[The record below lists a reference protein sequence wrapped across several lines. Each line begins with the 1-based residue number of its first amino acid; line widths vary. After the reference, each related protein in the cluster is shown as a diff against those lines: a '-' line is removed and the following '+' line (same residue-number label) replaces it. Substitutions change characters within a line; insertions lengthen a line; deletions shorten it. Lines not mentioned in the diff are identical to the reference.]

1 MATGEAEDDPPDER
15 RWVLSFRV
23 HHPCADLAAVA
34 ERVGDAFGA
43 DRRVLWRE
51 GELDSRARPPRP
63 RSSSYCSVRW
73 PNRGGSFEQAL
84 EDALAALEP
93 LQAELA
99 ELRVTGGRFD
109 FFAGLFFLRS
119 MGVALPPAL
128 LARLGGAG
136 VELQLDLYGGGAGA

>member
-1 MATGEAEDDPPDER
+1 MATGDAVDDPSDGQ

-23 HHPCADLAAVA
+23 RHPSADLAALA
-34 ERVGDAFGA
+34 ERIGDAFGA

-51 GELDSRARPPRP
+51 GELDLRARPPRP

-73 PNRGGSFEQAL
+73 PNRGGSFEQAF
-84 EDALAALEP
+84 EDALAALAP

-99 ELRVTGGRFD
+99 DLCATGGRFD
-109 FFAGLFFLRS
+109 FFAGLFFLRT

-128 LARLGGAG
+128 LARLGAAG

>member
-1 MATGEAEDDPPDER
+1 MATGDEEDDPSDGR

-23 HHPCADLAAVA
+23 HHPSADLAALA
-34 ERVGDAFGA
+34 ERIGEAFGA

-73 PNRGGSFEQAL
+73 PNRGGSFEHAL
-84 EDALAALEP
+84 EDALAALAP

-99 ELRVTGGRFD
+99 ELCATGGRFD
-109 FFAGLFFLRS
+109 FFAGLFFLRT

-128 LARLGGAG
+128 LARLGAAG